1 MNLSRGS
8 LTILVAV
15 SLLALAAALCFMA
28 LALFL
33 WVANSY
39 RDRKTERLRA
49 EWQGALFER
58 ISARQAEPA
67 PIPVKPGQSKA
78 FIELLLDAA
87 RKFQGEAFAV
97 LCALAAPHLPAV
109 YRDCRASA
117 LHRRAWAVRVLGTFG
132 LPRYAEA
139 VQNAL
144 RDPSPVIRMIAFRSL
159 ILHGRTEYLD
169 RLIAGL
175 ATLPQWNSN
184 FLASLLSS
192 LGPQVA
198 PRLRD
203 YFAAPRCPEPVK
215 TVLAVALRQLN
226 DQPSSAIAGAVLRS
240 NPGRNLAAACLRLL
254 YSAGLPDQAE
264 TVRELCASPDPT
276 VRAQAVR
283 TLGQLGGPEDLN
295 LLASALQDSDPW
307 VSIHAAESLREIG
320 GLESKK
326 TLEAA
331 ARSGGLPG
339 LSALQALQEPGR

>member
-1 MNLSRGS
+1 MNLSHAS
-8 LTILVAV
+8 LTTLIAA
-15 SLLALAAALCFMA
+15 SLLALATAFCFMV
-28 LALFL
+28 LSLFL
-33 WVANSY
+33 WIANHF
-39 RDRKTERLRA
+39 RDRKTARLRA
-49 EWQGALFER
+49 EWQGALFDR
-58 ISARQAEPA
+58 VAGGRAEPA

-78 FIELLLDAA
+78 FMDLLLDAA
-87 RKFQGEAFAV
+87 RKFQGEAFGS
-97 LCALAAPHLPAV
+97 LRALAAPHLPGI
-109 YRDCRASA
+109 YRDCHSTA

-139 VQNAL
+139 VQRAL
-144 RDPSPVIRMIAFRSL
+144 LDRSPVIRMIAFRSL
-159 ILHGRTEYLD
+159 ILHGRLEHLD

-175 ATLPQWNSN
+175 ATLQQWNPN

-215 TVLAVALRQLN
+215 TVLAIALRQLN
-226 DQPSSAIAGAVLRS
+226 DKPSSAVAGAVLRS

-264 TVRELCASPDPT
+264 TVRALCASPDPT

-295 LLASALQDSDPW
+295 LLSAALRDSDPW
-307 VSIHAAESLREIG
+307 VSIHAAASLRDIG
-320 GLESKK
+320 GAAARE

-331 ARSGGLPG
+331 ARSGGLSG
-339 LSALQALQEPGR
+339 LSAQQALQEPEK